1 MAETVLAS
9 ASVVQKWRYDYYQEY
24 VRQTGFSAYMG
35 KGKNNVIR
43 VVNDLLNERGKTINI
58 PLIMALRGSGVTGS
72 QVLVGNEEDLS
83 NANDAVSVDWKRNAV
98 VVPKST
104 SAYTGINLWNAA
116 KDANKEW
123 SARTL
128 KNDIIDTFGSV
139 IIPGG
144 ALSTGFAADTAVL
157 YSAATTGQKN
167 TYLTNNSDRMLFG
180 ALTAN
185 SVSNVWATALAT
197 VDTTNDR
204 MSTTIAELAK
214 RVAENTGP
222 DSTGGISTN
231 TRPAITPY
239 TTTDGVY
246 TGFVMFCAPNSFR
259 DIQNDTNMISAN
271 RDARA
276 REGNAYKNNPLFMD
290 GDLLKDG
297 IIYRKIPELRRLTLV
312 GVGGSSCNVDR
323 NFLCG
328 QAALTLGWGQMPKP
342 TEKKEDDYGFRPGTG
357 IEELRGQKKT
367 SYLGSNYGMIEV
379 LTASVDDA

>member
-1 MAETVLAS
+1 MAETILAS
-9 ASVVQKWRYDYYQEY
+9 SSVVQKWRYDYYQEY
-24 VRQTGFSAYMG
+24 VRKTGFSAYMG
-35 KGKNNVIR
+35 KSKNNIIR
-43 VVNDLLNERGKTINI
+43 IVNDLLNEAGKTINI

-72 QVLVGNEEDLS
+72 QILVGNEEDL
-83 NANDAVSVDWKRNAV
+83 NNYNDAVSVDWKRNAV

-139 IIPGG
+139 IVPG
-144 ALSTGFAADTAVL
+144 ATGVQDTAVL
-157 YSAATTGQKN
+157 YGAATTGQKN
-167 TYLTNNSDRMLFG
+167 TYLTNNSDRILFG
-180 ALTAN
+180 QLTAN

-197 VDTTNDR
+197 VDTTNDK
-204 MSTTIAELAK
+204 MTCAVAELAK
-214 RVAENTGP
+214 RMAENTGP
-222 DSTGGISTN
+222 DSTGGVSTN

-239 TTTDGVY
+239 TTDDGVY
-246 TGFVMFCAPNSFR
+246 TGMVMFCAPNAFR
-259 DIQNDTNMISAN
+259 DIQNDSNMISAN

-276 REGNAYKNNPLFMD
+276 REGEAYKRNPLFMD

-312 GVGGSSCNVDR
+312 GVGAASCNVDR

-367 SYLGSNYGMIEV
+367 SYQGANYGCVEV

>member
-1 MAETVLAS
+1 
-9 ASVVQKWRYDYYQEY
+9 
-24 VRQTGFSAYMG
+24 MG
-35 KGKNNVIR
+35 KSENNIIR
-43 VVNDLLNERGKTINI
+43 IVNDLLNTAGKTINI
-58 PLIMALRGSGVTGS
+58 PLIMALRGSGVSGS
-72 QVLVGNEEDLS
+72 QTLVGNEEDYEQRERCGFRRLE
-83 NANDAVSVDWKRNAV
+83 AQRRV

-104 SAYTGINLWNAA
+104 SAYTGIDLWNAA
-116 KDANKEW
+116 KSANKNW

-128 KNDIIDTFGSV
+128 KNDIIDTFGSI
-139 IIPGG
+139 IIPGA
-144 ALSTGFAADTAVL
+144 ALATGNAADTAVL
-157 YSAATTGQKN
+157 YAAATAAQKN
-167 TYLTNNSDRMLFG
+167 TYLTNNSDRILFG
-180 ALTAN
+180 QLTAN

-204 MSTTIAELAK
+204 MTTAVAELAK
-214 RVAENTGP
+214 RMAENTGP

-239 TTTDGVY
+239 TTDDGVY
-246 TGFVMFCAPNSFR
+246 TGMVLFCAPNAFR
-259 DIQNDTNMISAN
+259 DIQNDTAMVAAN

-276 REGNAYKNNPLFMD
+276 REGQAYKNNPLFMD

-297 IIYRKIPELRRLTLV
+297 IIYRKIPELRRLTLS
-312 GVGGSSCNVDR
+312 GVGAASCNVDR

-328 QAALTLGWGQMPKP
+328 LSAITLGWGQMPKP

-367 SYLGSNYGMIEV
+367 SYAGTNYGMVEV

>member
-1 MAETVLAS
+1 MSETQLSS
-9 ASVVQKWRYDYYQEY
+9 ANVVQKWRYDYYQEY
-24 VRQTGFSAYMG
+24 VRKTGFSPYMG
-35 KGKNNVIR
+35 KSQNNVIR
-43 VVNDLLNERGKTINI
+43 IVNDLLQEAGKTINI
-58 PLIMALRGSGVTGS
+58 PLLMALRGAGVSGS
-72 QVLVGNEEDLS
+72 QVLNGNEEDM
-83 NANDAVSVDWKRNAV
+83 NNYNDAVSVDWKRNAV

-116 KDANKEW
+116 KDANKTW

-128 KNDIIDTFGSV
+128 KNDIVDAFGSI

-144 ALSTGFAADTAVL
+144 ALTTGFAADTAIL
-157 YSAATTGQKN
+157 YANATAAQRN
-167 TYLTNNSDRMLFG
+167 TYLVNNSDRILFG

-185 SVSNVWATALAT
+185 SVSGVWATAAAT

-204 MSTTIAELAK
+204 ATTAMAETAK
-214 RVAENTGP
+214 RLAENTGP
-222 DSTGGISTN
+222 DAASGLSIS

-239 TTTDGVY
+239 TTDDGVY
-246 TGFVMFCAPNSFR
+246 SGYVMFCAPNSFR
-259 DIQNDTNMISAN
+259 DIANDTAMVNAN

-276 REGNAYKNNPLFMD
+276 REGQAYKDNPLFMS

-297 IIYRKIPELRRLTLV
+297 IIYRKIPELRRLTFSN
-312 GVGGSSCNVDR
+312 GTNNVDR

-328 QAALTLGWGQMPKP
+328 QAAITLGWGQMPKP

-367 SYLGSNYGMIEV
+367 SYLGTNYGMVEM
-379 LTASVDDA
+379 LSASVDDA